1 MVKVEKVGICVVS
14 DEIAT
19 QRRLRF
25 FRMMT
30 TMTQNQASTERGET
44 KTKDSSIRSI
54 HSSIQSSASNKDH
67 NEE

>member
-1 MVKVEKVGICVVS
+1 MVKVEKVIFCVVS

-30 TMTQNQASTERGET
+30 TMTQNQASTERGEA